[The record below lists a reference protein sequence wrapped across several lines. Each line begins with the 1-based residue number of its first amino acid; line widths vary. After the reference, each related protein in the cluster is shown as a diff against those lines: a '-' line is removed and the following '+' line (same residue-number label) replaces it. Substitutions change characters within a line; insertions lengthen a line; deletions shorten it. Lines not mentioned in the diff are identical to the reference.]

1 MNEEFIKQH
10 SVEIAK
16 YILDSITYF
25 PEIVM
30 SWGIIPESLKAIIV
44 DDMPGLEFH
53 TQGYKHNGLVQV
65 LLNEGADTFEVRL
78 LNDSEELVSKTE
90 DVYLQELTNTIDNLV
105 EKTDD
110 YVKRVFEDY
119 LGA

>member
-1 MNEEFIKQH
+1 MNEEFIQQH

-25 PEIVM
+25 PEIAM
-30 SWGIIPESLKAIIV
+30 SWGITPESLKPIII

-65 LLNEGADTFEVRL
+65 LLDEGADTFKIRL
-78 LNDSEELVSKTE
+78 LNESKELISTTE
-90 DVYLQELTNTIDNLV
+90 DVYLQDLTNTIDHLV

-110 YVKRVFEDY
+110 YYQRIFKDY
-119 LGA
+119 I